1 MTKIRIKNILG
12 GLFIA
17 ITLMAS
23 LYILDLALSDIMGIW
38 YTDDT
43 DEQTEEMSFEEESE
57 PEENCNV
64 TGLSVVGY
72 LTTYIPNTDYN
83 DEGYITE
90 DETSS
95 DEIMQY
101 IRDAEKDNKIKA
113 ILIEVDSYGGQAVAG
128 EEIANA
134 IKSSTKPTIAVIR
147 SAGASAAYWAATGAN
162 IIYASKNSD
171 VGGIGVTMSYLDY
184 TKYNEKE
191 GLTYNQLSTG
201 KFKDSGDPDKPLTL
215 EEKKLFERDLNIM
228 FNNFIQAVSEN
239 RKLSIDKV
247 KKLADGSTVLGEMAL
262 KNGLIDKI
270 GGPIE
275 VRNYLKEKLNE
286 EISVCWE

>member
-1 MTKIRIKNILG
+1 
-12 GLFIA
+12 
-17 ITLMAS
+17 
-23 LYILDLALSDIMGIW
+23 
-38 YTDDT
+38 
-43 DEQTEEMSFEEESE
+43 
-57 PEENCNV
+57 
-64 TGLSVVGY
+64 
-72 LTTYIPNTDYN
+72 
-83 DEGYITE
+83 
-90 DETSS
+90 
-95 DEIMQY
+95 
-101 IRDAEKDNKIKA
+101 
-113 ILIEVDSYGGQAVAG
+113 
-128 EEIANA
+128 
-134 IKSSTKPTIAVIR
+134 
-147 SAGASAAYWAATGAN
+147 
-162 IIYASKNSD
+162 
-171 VGGIGVTMSYLDY
+171 MSYLDY

-247 KKLADGSTVLGEMAL
+247 KKLADGSTMLGEMAL

>member
-1 MTKIRIKNILG
+1 MRIFT
-12 GLFIA
+12 GLFVA
-17 ITLMAS
+17 ITLLAS
-23 LYILDLALSDIMGIW
+23 TAVIYLAIDYISASSFS
-38 YTDDT
+38 
-43 DEQTEEMSFEEESE
+43 EEETEEMTSNEESESE

-72 LTTYIPNTDYN
+72 LTTYIPNTDYS

-113 ILIEVDSYGGQAVAG
+113 ILIEIDSYGGQAVAG

-147 SAGASAAYWAATGAN
+147 SAGASAAYLAATGAN

-270 GGPIE
+270 GSPIE

-286 EISVCWE
+286 EIRVC